1 MSLAIHILACVFGTG
16 SWVAINGLW
25 VELPLIVNVLPEGWD
40 LPSYLTVIIQLANVG
55 PLFVTLMHKFAPGK
69 MKEIVAI
76 YVIISIGI
84 LASLLMVFFWKET
97 TLLVGTPHSTAFL
110 TLTFFLSLVD
120 CTSSV
125 TFLPFMMRLPTKY
138 MTTYFIGEGL
148 SGFIPGLVALGQGS
162 GMIKCVN
169 TSKPVNVTTGNFTE
183 GTIVHQIETHYLS
196 ANFSTETFLAF
207 LTVMMIFCLLAFI
220 FLTRVPH
227 KMFREVQVSNE
238 VLHVSTTELEL
249 NKYIPEQSADTQSFS
264 LHDPRKAMD
273 KAKLA
278 SEAQS
283 VLVSTFSKYSK
294 QQLLFI
300 YLLVVWVNSLTNGFL
315 PSVQTYSCLPYGN
328 IAYHLSAALGS
339 MANPGACVIALFVP
353 NRSLVLLGFLSLVGT
368 VFGAYNMAMA
378 ALSPC
383 PLLQHSEV
391 GAILIVLSWIL
402 FSGTLSYV
410 KVMIGVIFRDESHSA
425 LVWCGAAVQ
434 LGSMIGALSMFPL
447 VNVYDIFTAGGSCN
461 MNCPL

>member
-1 MSLAIHILACVFGTG
+1 MALHQSTMSLAIHILACVFGTG

-76 YVIISIGI
+76 YIIVSIGI

-97 TLLVGTPHSTAFL
+97 TSLAHTPRSTAFL
-110 TLTFFLSLVD
+110 TLAFFLSLVD

-162 GMIKCVN
+162 GMTKCVN
-169 TSKPVNVTTGNFTE
+169 ISKPVNVTTGNFTE
-183 GTIVHQIETHYLS
+183 EVHGHQIETQYLP

-207 LTVMMIFCLLAFI
+207 LTVMMIFCLLAFV

-227 KMFREVQVSNE
+227 KMFHKDQVSND
-238 VLHVSTTELEL
+238 VSHVSATELEL
-249 NKYIPEQSADTQSFS
+249 NKYISERPADTQSFS
-264 LHDPRKAMD
+264 LHDLGKAID

-278 SEAQS
+278 AKTQS
-283 VLVSTFSKYSK
+283 VALSTFTKYSK
-294 QQLLFI
+294 HQLLFI

-353 NRSLVLLGFLSLVGT
+353 N
-368 VFGAYNMAMA
+368 
-378 ALSPC
+378 
-383 PLLQHSEV
+383 
-391 GAILIVLSWIL
+391 
-402 FSGTLSYV
+402 
-410 KVMIGVIFRDESHSA
+410 
-425 LVWCGAAVQ
+425 
-434 LGSMIGALSMFPL
+434 
-447 VNVYDIFTAGGSCN
+447 
-461 MNCPL
+461 